1 MYQRNDFSDGI
12 DQGWEGRKIMG
23 SSFAPQMFSIS
34 EDGKMS
40 INAVKD
46 VEGTVI
52 GFRKGSEDAQYTISF
67 EYRGEDVWYL
77 NDLKEEKSTL
87 ISDEDTYMFTSND
100 SDIETRFV
108 ISATP
113 IHKTPTSV
121 DNLNDGV
128 KARKQMIDG
137 TLYIIRD
144 GRIYSTTGAMVK

>member
-1 MYQRNDFSDGI
+1 
-12 DQGWEGRKIMG
+12 
-23 SSFAPQMFSIS
+23 
-34 EDGKMS
+34 
-40 INAVKD
+40 
-46 VEGTVI
+46 
-52 GFRKGSEDAQYTISF
+52 
-67 EYRGEDVWYL
+67 
-77 NDLKEEKSTL
+77 
-87 ISDEDTYMFTSND
+87 MFTSND